1 VTSTQPRPD
10 LPRSVGGYRLVRQ
23 IGEGGMGVVHLAEDA
38 EGRQVALKVL
48 RPHVVG
54 DEEGRQ
60 RLDREVSSLRKV
72 RSPHVAEVL
81 DADPWGE
88 TPYVVTR
95 LVRGHS
101 LHDRVRTHGLLHPSE
116 VHHVARL
123 LLTAVRDVHAVDV
136 LHRDLKPTNVVMAG
150 RDPVLIDFGLARLA
164 EDPRLTMTGYLLGTP
179 GYLAP
184 ETLFGDQATA
194 ATDVHG
200 WAATVVYAAQGQPP
214 YGRGHAMAVLDR
226 TRRGEAS
233 LHGVPSEL
241 LPLLR
246 ACLAVEPLDRPTVA
260 EAMAALDE
268 PATAVVPVHQSAPR
282 AAEPVTRPYTVVAPR
297 PVPAMPP
304 PSWIAPTP
312 RERPAAPSP
321 HRRPDPVPPRRPD
334 PAARLRRSAVL
345 LTLLAGV
352 AVASGAAPYLTL
364 FAVGLGVLVLCG
376 FSRTQEASWRRRYAR
391 GSRWSDAPR
400 SVLGYPWHLLVGSAG
415 AVVNVMVATGFA
427 GCAVVG
433 MLVLGFGGPA
443 ALTVGGAIG
452 GWASWWGPG
461 SRRVR
466 QPLGRAADVL
476 TRRPLPGWGLVG
488 VLGLAVVLLWLA
500 TAGNPVTWAP
510 ASGPPWQ
517 ELREALRAL
526 WPAGI

>member
-1 VTSTQPRPD
+1 
-10 LPRSVGGYRLVRQ
+10 
-23 IGEGGMGVVHLAEDA
+23 MGVVHLAEDGQ
-38 EGRQVALKVL
+38 GRQVALKVL

-54 DEEGRQ
+54 DQEGRQ

-101 LHDRVRTHGLLHPSE
+101 LHERVKTHGLLHPTE

-164 EDPRLTMTGYLLGTP
+164 EDPRLTMTGWLLGTP

-184 ETLFGDQATA
+184 ETLFGDRATA

-200 WAATVVYAAQGQPP
+200 WAATVVYAAQGEPP

-233 LHGVPSEL
+233 MHGVPSGL
-241 LPLLR
+241 LSLLR

-260 EAMAALDE
+260 EAMAALDD
-268 PATAVVPVHQSAPR
+268 PATTVVPVHQALPGT
-282 AAEPVTRPYTVVAPR
+282 AEPVTRPYTVVAPR
-297 PVPAMPP
+297 PQPVMPP

-312 RERPAAPSP
+312 QQRPAPP
-321 HRRPDPVPPRRPD
+321 PPPPTPRRPDPLPPRLPD

-364 FAVGLGVLVLCG
+364 MAVALGVLALSGVA
-376 FSRTQEASWRRRYAR
+376 RTQEATWRRRYAR
-391 GSRWSDAPR
+391 GVRWSDAPR
-400 SVLGYPWHLLVGSAG
+400 SVLGYPWHLLLGSFG
-415 AVVNVMVATGFA
+415 AVVNVVVATAFAGFA
-427 GCAVVG
+427 AVG
-433 MLVLGFGGPA
+433 MLVLGATGPVS
-443 ALTVGGAIG
+443 LVVGGAVG
-452 GWASWWGPG
+452 GWSTWWGPG

-466 QPLGRAADVL
+466 QPLGRMVDVAA
-476 TRRPLPGWGLVG
+476 RSPLPGWLVAG
-488 VLGLAVVLLWLA
+488 ALALAVVVLWLA
-500 TAGNPVTWAP
+500 TTGDGVTWAP

-526 WPAGI
+526 WPSGI